1 MQHFRFEREIFDRL
15 ENDFD
20 CVFFRQSWNLKYFFW
35 FVISIL
41 RLNNLTSEFRRRVDE
56 KSERLTKFK
65 FFFSCNY
72 FLLFVRR
79 FEILLSRLFCA
90 HHRSNSLFASR
101 CRHDVDALLILMRFR
116 FRHEFR
122 SRHNCI
128 DCFVNVR
135 LNEICKDFHLF
146 NDI

>member
-1 MQHFRFEREIFDRL
+1 
-15 ENDFD
+15 
-20 CVFFRQSWNLKYFFW
+20 
-35 FVISIL
+35 
-41 RLNNLTSEFRRRVDE
+41 
-56 KSERLTKFK
+56 
-65 FFFSCNY
+65 
-72 FLLFVRR
+72 
-79 FEILLSRLFCA
+79 
-90 HHRSNSLFASR
+90 LFASR